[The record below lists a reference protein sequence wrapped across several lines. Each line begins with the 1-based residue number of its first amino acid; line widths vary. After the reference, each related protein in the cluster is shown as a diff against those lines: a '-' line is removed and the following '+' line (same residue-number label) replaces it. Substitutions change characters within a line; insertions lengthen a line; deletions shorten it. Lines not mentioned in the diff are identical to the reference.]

1 MGNFGECRLESGPEE
16 SPLCLMERH
25 AFDSAGNMDIL
36 MAYMQETCSD
46 DKNHAKKI
54 YAYSDI

>member
-1 MGNFGECRLESGPEE
+1 
-16 SPLCLMERH
+16 MERH
-25 AFDSAGNMDIL
+25 AFDSAENMDLL